1 MVNLNVN
8 YLVCIF
14 FFLISG
20 TWLRGM
26 FLYMKMEQQKYA
38 MYCNYLEQPT
48 MIQSESFWIT
58 HAWTQSQLDA
68 DGK

>member
-1 MVNLNVN
+1 
-8 YLVCIF
+8 
-14 FFLISG
+14 
-20 TWLRGM
+20 
-26 FLYMKMEQQKYA
+26 MKMEQQKYA

-48 MIQSESFWIT
+48 MIQSESFWIA